1 MKFLEIIFGEKIYL
15 ILSFFIKIYLILK
28 GFKIGKNF
36 YIKSFPDLKLKA
48 KENNIIIGDNVN
60 ILGKIDIRT
69 REKGFLRICDNVK
82 IEGGCRIVAAREGR
96 ICIDNNSI
104 ITLGAII
111 NGGGDVYIGKY
122 TVIGPRN
129 VINSNEHKFNK
140 NQNIQDQGFLHKA
153 VFIGSD
159 CWTGANVT
167 IAKGVKISD
176 KSIIGANS
184 FVNKDTEEAFIYG
197 GVPIKKIG
205 QRN

>member
-1 MKFLEIIFGEKIYL
+1 MKFFEIIFGERIYFF
-15 ILSFFIKIYLILK
+15 LSFFIKLFLIAK

-48 KENNIIIGDNVN
+48 NEKNVIIGNNVS

-69 REKGFLRICDNVK
+69 REKGFLKICDNVK
-82 IEGGCRIVAAREGR
+82 IEEGCRIVAAREGK
-96 ICIDNNSI
+96 IILDNNSV
-104 ITLGAII
+104 ITIGTII
-111 NGGGDVYIGKY
+111 NGGGDIYVGEHS
-122 TVIGPRN
+122 VIGPRN
-129 VINSNEHKFNK
+129 VINSNEHLFKK
-140 NQNIQDQGFLHKA
+140 DQIIQAQGFLHKP

-167 IAKGVKISD
+167 IAKGIKIAD

-205 QRN
+205 ERN